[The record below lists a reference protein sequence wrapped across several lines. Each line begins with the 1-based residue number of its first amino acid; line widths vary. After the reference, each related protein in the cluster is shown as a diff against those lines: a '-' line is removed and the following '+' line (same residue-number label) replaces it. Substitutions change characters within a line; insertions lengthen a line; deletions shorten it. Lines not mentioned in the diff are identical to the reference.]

1 VLLNR
6 ECFVFSVF
14 NLGEYRRQATRAYRN
29 HEFFR
34 LDNQEALAIRNK
46 CAQDALEDVI
56 RWIEAG
62 GEVAVGFSVLFQFF
76 YVNYVSIRLVVISW
90 GIVKKI

>member
-1 VLLNR
+1 MNILD
-6 ECFVFSVF
+6 FVSFVSVIVF

-62 GEVAVGFSVLFQFF
+62 GEVAV
-76 YVNYVSIRLVVISW
+76 SIHQACS
-90 GIVKKI
+90 

>member
-1 VLLNR
+1 MCLFYWIL
-6 ECFVFSVF
+6 VF

-56 RWIEAG
+56 RWIEGG
-62 GEVAVGFSVLFQFF
+62 GEVAVS
-76 YVNYVSIRLVVISW
+76 YMYKINCSILINLS
-90 GIVKKI
+90 K